1 MKSQE
6 FEDLISIDDVCQALG
21 LKKSYVYMLTHE
33 RRIPHYKVNGHLRF
47 RLSDIEQWL
56 KRNYCRPA
64 GNKVVEI

>member
-6 FEDLISIDDVCQALG
+6 FEDLISVDDVCHALG

-56 KRNYCRPA
+56 KRNYCRPE